1 MTCLEFPKSTLM
13 TREPKRTAKGIETA
27 AGLHRFDV
35 AALRDVAGEKVFARG
50 VAYHEDGQVEIVT
63 FDGTRVLARVIGSE
77 VYRCELVGAGE
88 KFSGECSCPAFSDWG
103 FCKHLVATALA
114 ANSLGS
120 GALEQ
125 VSSRFAKI
133 REHLR
138 ARGVEGLVEMV
149 VGLAERDP
157 SLLKELELS
166 AAAATAD
173 DKTLFVQFK
182 KAITEATRTHGFVEY
197 RKMRDWVRGIESL
210 LDRISSL
217 VDNGRAALVLQ
228 LLDHFFARMDE
239 ALADVDDSDG
249 GGGDV
254 YAKACEIHRA
264 ACRQA
269 KPDPVAL
276 ARALF
281 SREIDSDWEF
291 FHGASEAY
299 EDILGDAGLAEYRR
313 LASEAWQKIKPLRA
327 TGRQGQ
333 DDQFGA
339 HYALAAVLERFAER
353 EGDVDGV
360 IAIRTRDLS
369 TAYDYL
375 GIAQLCLDH
384 GREPEALKWAE
395 EGLWQ
400 FEDTPDERLIF
411 FACDL
416 YRRIGRGEDAD
427 KLLWQAFERR
437 PSIQLYE
444 RLKSAADTDRMLVG
458 AVRDRALAWLRAQV
472 EKPTGQSAMRW
483 SSPAELFVRM
493 AMAEGLLTDAWMV
506 VNDHG
511 CNEYLLEELA
521 EASEQSHPAEALKV
535 YGDRVER
542 RVRLGGPVNYE
553 HACQIVGRMR
563 ILREGLGETAQHAAY
578 LDDLRSRHKA
588 KRNFM
593 KLLTAGERSR

>member
-1 MTCLEFPKSTLM
+1 MTSLEFLKSTLM
-13 TREPKRTAKGIETA
+13 TREPKRTVKGIETV
-27 AGLHRFDV
+27 AGLHRFDL
-35 AALRDVAGEKVFARG
+35 AALHDVAGEKVFARG

-63 FDGTRVLARVIGSE
+63 FDRTRVLARVIGSE
-77 VYRCELVGAGE
+77 VYRCELVGAGK
-88 KFSGECSCPAFSDWG
+88 KFSGGCSCPAFSDWG
-103 FCKHLVATALA
+103 FCKHLVATALT

-120 GALEQ
+120 EALEQ
-125 VSSRFAKI
+125 ASGRFAKI

-138 ARGVEGLVEMV
+138 AKGVEGLVEMV

-166 AAAATAD
+166 AVAAAAD
-173 DKTLFVQFK
+173 DKTLLAQFK
-182 KAITEATRTHGFVEY
+182 KAITEATRIHGYVEY
-197 RKMRDWVRGIESL
+197 SKTRDWLRGIESL
-210 LDRISSL
+210 LGRIAGL
-217 VDNGRAALVLQ
+217 VESGRAAVVLE

-239 ALADVDDSDG
+239 ARRNIDDSDG

-264 ACRQA
+264 ACCQA

-281 SREIDSDWEF
+281 AREVDSDWEF

-339 HYALAAVLERFAER
+339 HYALAAILERFAER

-360 IAIRTRDLS
+360 IAIRARDLS

-375 GIAQLCLDH
+375 GIAQLCVDH

-416 YRRIGRGEDAD
+416 YKRIGRWEDAD

-444 RLKSAADTDRMLVG
+444 RLKSAAGADRMLAD
-458 AVRDRALAWLRAQV
+458 AVRDRVLAWLRAQV
-472 EKPTGQSAMRW
+472 EKPTGRSAMRL
-483 SSPAELFVRM
+483 SSPAEIFVRM

-521 EASEQSHPAEALKV
+521 EASEQSHPVEALKV

-578 LDDLRSRHKA
+578 LDDLRNRHKA

>member
-1 MTCLEFPKSTLM
+1 M
-13 TREPKRTAKGIETA
+13 TRKPKRPANRIETA
-27 AGLHRFDV
+27 AGLIRFDV

-50 VAYHEDGQVEIVT
+50 AAYHEDERVEIVT
-63 FDGTRVLARVIGSE
+63 FDRARVLARVIGSE
-77 VYRCELVGAGE
+77 VYRCELVGAGK

-125 VSSRFAKI
+125 ASSRFAKI

-149 VGLAERDP
+149 LGLAERDP
-157 SLLKELELS
+157 SLLRELELS
-166 AAAATAD
+166 AAVAGAD
-173 DKTLFVQFK
+173 DKTVFAQFK

-197 RKMRDWVRGIESL
+197 SKMRGWVQGIESVL
-210 LDRISSL
+210 GRIAGLIDS
-217 VDNGRAALVLQ
+217 GRATLVLR

-239 ALADVDDSDG
+239 ALNNIDDSDG
-249 GGGDV
+249 GGGGV
-254 YAKACEIHRA
+254 YATACEIHLA

-269 KPDPVAL
+269 KPDPTTL

-281 SREIDSDWEF
+281 AREVDSDWEF

-299 EDILGDAGLAEYRR
+299 EDILGDVGLAEYRR
-313 LASEAWQKIKPLRA
+313 LASKAWQEIKSLRA
-327 TGRQGQ
+327 TGRQVQ
-333 DDQFGA
+333 DDQFSA
-339 HYALAAVLERFAER
+339 RYALGAILERFAER

-360 IAIRTRDLS
+360 IAIRTKDLS

-384 GREPEALKWAE
+384 AREREALKWTE

-400 FEDTPDERLIF
+400 FEDNPDERLMF
-411 FACDL
+411 FASDL

-427 KLLWQAFERR
+427 KLLWRTFERH
-437 PSIQLYE
+437 PSIALYE
-444 RLKSAADTDRMLVG
+444 QLKSAAGTDRMLAD

-472 EKPTGQSAMRW
+472 GKPVGRSGMRW
-483 SSPAELFVRM
+483 SSPTEILIRL

-506 VNDHG
+506 VNGHG
-511 CNEYLLEELA
+511 CNDQLLERLA
-521 EASEQSHPAEALKV
+521 EASEHSHPAEALKA
-535 YGDRVER
+535 YAYRVER
-542 RVRLGGPVNYE
+542 MVGLGGQSNYE
-553 HACQIVGRMR
+553 YAHRIIGRMR
-563 ILREGLGETAQHAAY
+563 LLREGLGETMQHAAF

-593 KLLTAGERSR
+593 KLLAAGDA

>member
-1 MTCLEFPKSTLM
+1 MTCLKFSKSTPM
-13 TREPKRTAKGIETA
+13 TRKPNRPANTFETA
-27 AGLHRFDV
+27 AGSHRFDV
-35 AALRDVAGEKVFARG
+35 AALRDVAGEKSFARG
-50 VAYHEDGQVEIVT
+50 IAYHEEGQVEIVT
-63 FDGTRVLARVIGSE
+63 LDRARVLARVVGSE
-77 VYRCELVGAGE
+77 VYRCELVGTGK
-88 KFSGECSCPAFSDWG
+88 KFSGECSCRAFSEWG
-103 FCKHLVATALA
+103 FCKHLVATALT

-120 GALEQ
+120 GALEDA
-125 VSSRFAKI
+125 SSRFAKI

-197 RKMRDWVRGIESL
+197 RKMRDWVRGIENL

-254 YAKACEIHRA
+254 YAQACEIHRA
-264 ACRQA
+264 AWRQA

-299 EDILGDAGLAEYRR
+299 EDILGAAGLAEYRT
-313 LASEAWQKIKPLRA
+313 LGTEAWQKIKPLRA
-327 TGRQGQ
+327 TAGEGE
-333 DDQFGA
+333 DDSYGA

-360 IAIRTRDLS
+360 IAIRARDLS

-375 GIAQLCLDH
+375 GIAQLCLAH
-384 GREPEALKWAE
+384 GREPEALKW
-395 EGLWQ
+395 
-400 FEDTPDERLIF
+400 
-411 FACDL
+411 
-416 YRRIGRGEDAD
+416 
-427 KLLWQAFERR
+427 
-437 PSIQLYE
+437 
-444 RLKSAADTDRMLVG
+444 
-458 AVRDRALAWLRAQV
+458 
-472 EKPTGQSAMRW
+472 
-483 SSPAELFVRM
+483 
-493 AMAEGLLTDAWMV
+493 
-506 VNDHG
+506 
-511 CNEYLLEELA
+511 
-521 EASEQSHPAEALKV
+521 
-535 YGDRVER
+535 
-542 RVRLGGPVNYE
+542 
-553 HACQIVGRMR
+553 
-563 ILREGLGETAQHAAY
+563 
-578 LDDLRSRHKA
+578 
-588 KRNFM
+588 
-593 KLLTAGERSR
+593 